1 MSHKTP
7 VKSEDFS
14 VSCLLIGGETDS
26 QLEELHFNDTLQ
38 SLMLSPSQFYVK
50 KNCEFCV
57 TPKLSSRHS
66 GSGGSV
72 CLPDKIHEPDG

>member
-50 KNCEFCV
+50 K
-57 TPKLSSRHS
+57 KL
-66 GSGGSV
+66 
-72 CLPDKIHEPDG
+72 